1 MAEIQKLAVYD
12 SRIVQE
18 APRYGVQKGG
28 LSVSNSPFKSISNS
42 SSQVSF
48 NINVP
53 SQNVFLDRELNWTAE
68 VRLQAL
74 ITVGVGAVVEAN
86 AVDAA
91 PVISFG
97 KNASLCAFPLHSMIS
112 TATATINDTT
122 SVLNTS
128 DVLNE
133 LLRMVNQKK
142 NRLQRSTPS
151 MLDKYGV
158 YQESDA
164 ALNNPLN
171 DFNSATDYDNVP
183 NGAFYDIY
191 FTDANGVR
199 LTDVAGDYADAVGGG
214 LVTRFV
220 NGVPVVGGQNA
231 NGNAGNLK
239 TAYTVYFTFKA
250 TEKLIL
256 SPFIFSEECGDEVGL
271 FGVNNIQLVFN
282 FKKPERL
289 LRLIPQSASYA
300 GLRTVT
306 NVDFLGQNPFPDST
320 VNCLFITPSLDLRL
334 PPKSVVPYLEY
345 PRYVNPSPLTV
356 INAGERLSAVA
367 ANTIVLPQVPDML
380 IIYAKPNRVADNAG
394 VLQPASNS
402 QFGDMYLPITKISLN
417 FDNYSGLLS
426 SHTAEQLYNISV
438 DNGLEMDWNSWNG
451 KVRATPFGASS
462 NQGTRNVSG
471 VGGFLVLR
479 FGKDIPLQASQAP
492 GVIGSYTLQYNV
504 DITNASTRNVEGYTL
519 YTLTV
524 NSGFFETQ
532 AGSSRI
538 IKGPLTESDVINAT
552 AGTDALTRT
561 QLERMVGGSFWSK
574 LGTALNKAKDILMN
588 PAVRQAVKT
597 IGKETPLKGVIEM
610 AERVGYSA
618 HPRILE
624 GSAMTGGAQS
634 GGRRK
639 GNLKALM

>member
-1 MAEIQKLAVYD
+1 MSEIQKLSIYD

-28 LSVSNSPFKSISNS
+28 LSVSNSPFKSISSS

-68 VRLQAL
+68 VRMQMRVNVA
-74 ITVGVGAVVEAN
+74 GAAVVPVAN
-86 AVDAA
+86 AQ
-91 PVISFG
+91 PVVSFG
-97 KNASLCAFPLHSMIS
+97 QNASLCAFPLHSLIS

-133 LLRMVNQKK
+133 ILRMVNQQK
-142 NRLQRSTPS
+142 NRLQRTTPS
-151 MLDKYGV
+151 MLDKYAIYEEANG
-158 YQESDA
+158 A
-164 ALNNPLN
+164 PNNPIN
-171 DFNSATDYDNVP
+171 NFSNATDYDNVP
-183 NGAFYDIY
+183 NGAFYNVF
-191 FTDANGVR
+191 FTDANGTR
-199 LTDVAGDYADAVGGG
+199 LPDVAGTYPDTTGNGV
-214 LVTRFV
+214 VTRYV
-220 NGVPVVGGQNA
+220 NGVPVVGGQDA
-231 NGNAGNLK
+231 TGDGGALK
-239 TAYTVYFTFKA
+239 TSYTIYFTFRA
-250 TEKLIL
+250 TEKLVL

-282 FKKPERL
+282 FKKPEKLVRYI
-289 LRLIPQSASYA
+289 RQYA
-300 GLRTVT
+300 GITGTRELSQI
-306 NVDFLGQNPFPDST
+306 DFLGQNPFADCT

-345 PRYVNPSPLTV
+345 PRYVNPSPNTA
-356 INAGERLSAVA
+356 IAAGATLSSVSSQ
-367 ANTIVLPQVPDML
+367 TIVLPQVPDML
-380 IIYAKPNRVADNAG
+380 IIYAKPNTVNGVAYND
-394 VLQPASNS
+394 PRY
-402 QFGDMYLPITKISLN
+402 GDFYLPITRISLN

-426 SHTAEQLYNISV
+426 SHTPEQLYNISV
-438 DNGLEMDWNSWNG
+438 DNGLQMDWNSWNG
-451 KVRATPFGASS
+451 KVKAVLAANTV
-462 NQGTRNVSG
+462 QGTRNISG

-492 GVIGSYTLQYNV
+492 GVIGNYTLQYNV
-504 DITNASTRNVEGYTL
+504 DINNSTTQPVVGYTL

-610 AERVGYSA
+610 AEKAGY

-624 GSAMTGGAQS
+624 GSAMTGG
-634 GGRRK
+634 RRK

>member
-1 MAEIQKLAVYD
+1 MAEIQKLAIYD

-28 LSVSNSPFKSISNS
+28 LSVSNSPFKSISSS

-68 VRLQAL
+68 VRMQM
-74 ITVGVGAVVEAN
+74 TVAVAAPAAVVANPAN
-86 AVDAA
+86 AQ
-91 PVISFG
+91 PVLSFG
-97 KNASLCAFPLHSMIS
+97 QNASLCSFPLHSLIS

-133 LLRMVNQKK
+133 VLRMVNQKK
-142 NRLQRSTPS
+142 NRLQRTTPT
-151 MLDKYGV
+151 MLDKYAI
-158 YQESDA
+158 YQEADVA
-164 ALNNPLN
+164 PNNPIN
-171 DFNSATDYDNVP
+171 NFSNATDYDNLP
-183 NGAFYDIY
+183 NGAFYNVY
-191 FTDANGVR
+191 FTDANGNR
-199 LTDVAGDYADAVGGG
+199 LPDVAGSYPDAVGGG
-214 LVTRFV
+214 QVSRYV
-220 NGVPVVGGQNA
+220 NGVPVVGGDDA
-231 NGNAGNLK
+231 NGNGGGLK
-239 TAYTVYFTFKA
+239 TSYTLYFTFKA
-250 TEKLIL
+250 TEKLVL

-282 FKKPERL
+282 FKKPEKLVRYVQL
-289 LRLIPQSASYA
+289 YTGLA
-300 GLRTVT
+300 GLRTVS
-306 NVDFLGQNPFPDST
+306 NIDFLGQNPFADST

-345 PRYVNPSPLTV
+345 PRYVNPSPGTT
-356 INAGERLSAVA
+356 IAAGATLSSVSSQ
-367 ANTIVLPQVPDML
+367 TIVLPQVPDML
-380 IIYAKPNRVADNAG
+380 IIYAKPNTVNG
-394 VLQPASNS
+394 VSYNDPR
-402 QFGDMYLPITKISLN
+402 FGDFYLPLTRISLN

-426 SHTAEQLYNISV
+426 SHTPEQLYNISV

-451 KVRATPFGASS
+451 KVRGVLASTATQGA
-462 NQGTRNVSG
+462 RNISG

-492 GVIGSYTLQYNV
+492 GVIGNYTLQYNV
-504 DITNASTRNVEGYTL
+504 DINNATTQPVVGYTL

-561 QLERMVGGSFWSK
+561 QLERMVGGSWWSK

-610 AERVGYSA
+610 AERSGYGMA
-618 HPRILE
+618 
-624 GSAMTGGAQS
+624 GGAMAGGAMT

-639 GNLKALM
+639 GNLNRLME